1 MTAAAHALG
10 TLTRL
15 ALTVSAVV
23 LLGTGPAPLVAA
35 LAYAG
40 LALSIVGGLVQSEA
54 DRLQDIREAEA
65 RGARREAEARRAAA
79 QWAEYNRKEA

>member
-15 ALTVSAVV
+15 ALIISAMT
-23 LLGTGPAPLVAA
+23 LLGSNPAPRVAV

-40 LALSIVGGLVQSEA
+40 LALAVVGGLVQSEA
-54 DRLQDIREAEA
+54 DRRLELQEAEA

-79 QWAEYNRKEA
+79 QWAEYNREDA

>member
-10 TLTRL
+10 TLSRL
-15 ALTVSAVV
+15 VLIISATV
-23 LLGTGPAPLVAA
+23 LLVSDPAPLVAA

-40 LALSIVGGLVQSEA
+40 LTLAVVGGLVQSEA
-54 DRLQDIREAEA
+54 DRRLELQEAEA

-79 QWAEYNRKEA
+79 QWAEYNRETA